1 MILSVSRRTDI
12 PCFFSDWFYNRIREG
27 FVYVRNPM
35 NTHQISRVSLSPDV
49 VDCIVFW
56 TKNPENMFARL
67 DELAAYR
74 YYFQFTLT
82 GYGPDI
88 EPNVPHK
95 KDRMIPIFRK
105 LSQQTGPGRVIWR
118 YDPILFT
125 DRYTPEYHLQAF
137 TQITQALRGYTH
149 RCVISFV
156 DSYAG
161 SRDRMSALAWN
172 EKSIADLSAFLSEM
186 VAVAADN
193 GMTLSTC
200 AEKVDLAQYGI
211 KHNSCID
218 KELIEQILDCSIKIT
233 KDKNQRKECD
243 CMESIDIGTYNTC
256 RNGCLY
262 CYANYSDA
270 EFRSNSMCYDSYEPL
285 LCGRV
290 GSQDRITTREVHSCR
305 IDQLSLFDR

>member
-12 PCFFSDWFYNRIREG
+12 PCFYSDWFYNRIREG

-137 TQITQALRGYTH
+137 TQIAQALRGYTH